1 MKVSSWLILAKAV
14 ILQTKS
20 TLVSAK
26 GLTHAFSSLNI
37 WWETTRIL
45 VPSLNMQTFL
55 SSTLALKKSAASS
68 KQNAKRFSS
77 TSLFRNSMQTSVS
90 ATLALI
96 SQLSTCFWWWI
107 VSWLKLSMLKSSG
120 LKPIPMRLLVST
132 NSTTYCRSGLSIKL
146 ICPMRTSHRS
156 ISIGLRNLTSSRKRP
171 TAFFEGIDSWLLS
184 SMATYSSK
192 RFLSKFSL
200 SKTV

>member
-1 MKVSSWLILAKAV
+1 VKVSSFIILAKAV

-20 TLVSAK
+20 TQVSAR
-26 GLTHAFSSLNI
+26 GSTHAFSSLNT
-37 WWETTRIL
+37 WWETIRFL

-55 SSTLALKKSAASS
+55 SSTLALKKSAAFSNLS
-68 KQNAKRFSS
+68 AKRFSS

-90 ATLALI
+90 ATSALI

-120 LKPIPMRLLVST
+120 LKPIPMRLLVLT

-146 ICPMRTSHRS
+146 ICPTRTSHRS
-156 ISIGLRNLTSSRKRP
+156 TSIGLRNLTSSRKRP
-171 TAFFEGIDSWLLS
+171 TAFYEKLIHDSSARWQPI
-184 SMATYSSK
+184 AQYA
-192 RFLSKFSL
+192 FFSKFSL

>member
-1 MKVSSWLILAKAV
+1 
-14 ILQTKS
+14 
-20 TLVSAK
+20 
-26 GLTHAFSSLNI
+26 
-37 WWETTRIL
+37 
-45 VPSLNMQTFL
+45 MQTCL

-68 KQNAKRFSS
+68 KLSAKRFSS

-90 ATLALI
+90 ATSALI

-107 VSWLKLSMLKSSG
+107 VSLLKLSMLKSSG
-120 LKPIPMRLLVST
+120 LKPIPMRLLVLT

-171 TAFFEGIDSWLLS
+171 TAFFEGINLWLLS
-184 SMATYSSK
+184 RWQPIAQYA
-192 RFLSKFSL
+192 FFSKFSL

>member
-1 MKVSSWLILAKAV
+1 
-14 ILQTKS
+14 
-20 TLVSAK
+20 
-26 GLTHAFSSLNI
+26 
-37 WWETTRIL
+37 
-45 VPSLNMQTFL
+45 MQTFL

-68 KQNAKRFSS
+68 KLSAKRFSS

-90 ATLALI
+90 ATSALI
-96 SQLSTCFWWWI
+96 SQLSTCFWWI
-107 VSWLKLSMLKSSG
+107 VSLLKLSMLKSSG
-120 LKPIPMRLLVST
+120 LKPIPMRLLVLT

-171 TAFFEGIDSWLLS
+171 TAFFEGINLWLLS
-184 SMATYSSK
+184 RWQPIAQYA
-192 RFLSKFSL
+192 FFSKFSL